1 VVGCPS
7 SGACAYRHEQRADR
21 CLESEMIDEG
31 NAFCT
36 MDMGA
41 FLFRSSVCRLADCMN
56 DAMDERRTRGV
67 AEAGAGS
74 GGHCPHSRR
83 APRASGRAPCW
94 RPLLPK
100 LQLEPASQDAG
111 SMLAAMAVYSLL
123 WQHTR
128 CYGSMLAAPCA
139 SGRAPWASH
148 RGVLHRCTLTRAS
161 EQHALSCTQ

>member
-1 VVGCPS
+1 
-7 SGACAYRHEQRADR
+7 
-21 CLESEMIDEG
+21 MIDEG
-31 NAFCT
+31 HAFCT

-56 DAMDERRTRGV
+56 GAMDERRTRGV

-111 SMLAAMAVYSLL
+111 SILAAMAACSLL
-123 WQHTR
+123 WQHAR
-128 CYGSMLAAPCA
+128 CYGSIFAAMA
-139 SGRAPWASH
+139 AYSLLHGRP
-148 RGVLHRCTLTRAS
+148 GVLHRCTLTRAS